1 GKEAWGGEEEGE
13 PGDGLVVVGGLAPA
27 GDGERVGAHLHQAA
41 AARGGVVE
49 VHAAAWPLLAGAGL
63 GECKLIARRE
73 RGGARRDRGRHG
85 VRMRGE
91 RGLKQRDRLL
101 AAGLAEIAQR
111 KAGYLT
117 SLHR

>member
-1 GKEAWGGEEEGE
+1 GGNG
-13 PGDGLVVVGGLAPA
+13 VVGGRAA
-27 GDGERVGAHLHQAA
+27 GGEGGGVGAHGPRAA
-41 AARGGVVE
+41 AAGGGVVE
-49 VHAAAWPLLAGAGL
+49 VHAAAWPLLAAAGL

-85 VRMRGE
+85 VRMRGYL
-91 RGLKQRDRLL
+91 GLKQRDRLL

-111 KAGYLT
+111 KARSLT